1 MKINGPTERFSRKGK
16 SLPTK
21 ADKTDKDFFYIMPF
35 EQNKDNIEYKTEDF
49 ETYTLSQVKRE
60 GEAWIG
66 VEKPRK

>member
-1 MKINGPTERFSRKGK
+1 MPTVKKG
-16 SLPTK
+16 SK

-35 EQNKDNIEYKTEDF
+35 EQNKDNIEYKTDDF
-49 ETYTLSQVKRE
+49 ETFILSQVKRE

>member
-1 MKINGPTERFSRKGK
+1 
-16 SLPTK
+16 
-21 ADKTDKDFFYIMPF
+21 MPF

-49 ETYTLSQVKRE
+49 ETFILSQVKRE